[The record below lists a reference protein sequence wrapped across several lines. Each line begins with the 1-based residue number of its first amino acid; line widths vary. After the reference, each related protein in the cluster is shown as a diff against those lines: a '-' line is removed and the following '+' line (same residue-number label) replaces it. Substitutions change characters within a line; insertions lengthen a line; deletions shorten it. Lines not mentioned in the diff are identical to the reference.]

1 MRILF
6 FAQCFAPEDV
16 SGAVLTSELAID
28 LKKGGH
34 QVTFVTGAP
43 NYPYGR
49 VYPGYRNHIYQEEV
63 LEGVRVVRIWSFISP
78 RKSFWPRILHYGTFS
93 LTALLGGLLA
103 GKPDILMCYSPPLPL
118 GLSVWLLSRIWNVPW
133 VFQLEDLYPDAAVA
147 TGVLRNRYA
156 IKFFEWMER
165 FLYQR
170 ATHISLISE
179 GFRRNL
185 LDKGI
190 PPDKI
195 SLIPVWADPNQVQPM
210 PKENA
215 FRKRYELAGRFV
227 VMYAGNIGI
236 TSCLEDVVE
245 AAAILKED
253 QDIRFVIIGEGVKKD
268 ELQEDCRKRELHNIQ
283 FLPYQPREDFSE
295 TLAAADLNLATLN
308 QNSYLTSL
316 PSKIFNI
323 MASARPILVIAPAG
337 CDLANL
343 VSSSDCGVVIP
354 PGDTQALAKAILTL
368 KPQEYRLNEM
378 GQSGRNLL
386 LKKYSRARC
395 VDMHENMLLSL
406 YKNAP
411 KKVRTNK
418 LTKPG
423 A

>member
-1 MRILF
+1 MHILF

-28 LKKGGH
+28 LKKKGH

-49 VYPGYRNHIYQEEV
+49 VYPGYRNRIYQEEY
-63 LEGVRVVRIWSFISP
+63 LEGVRVVRTWSFISP
-78 RKSFWPRILHYGTFS
+78 RKSFWPRIFHYGTFS
-93 LTALLGGLLA
+93 FTALLGGLLA
-103 GKPDILMCYSPPLPL
+103 GKPDILVCYSPPLPL
-118 GLSVWLLSRIWNVPW
+118 GLSIWLLSRTWNVPW

-147 TGVLRNRYA
+147 AGVLRNRYA
-156 IKFFEWMER
+156 IQFFEWMER

-185 LDKGI
+185 LAKGI
-190 PPDKI
+190 PTEKI
-195 SLIPVWADPNQVQPM
+195 SLIPVWADPNLVQPM
-210 PKENA
+210 PKENS
-215 FRKRYELAGRFV
+215 FRKRYDLAGRFI
-227 VMYAGNIGI
+227 VMYAGNIGL

-245 AAAILKED
+245 AAAILKDD
-253 QDIRFVIIGEGVKKD
+253 QDIHFVIIGEGVRKD
-268 ELQEDCRKRELHNIQ
+268 ELQDICRKRHLHNIQ
-283 FLPYQPREDFSE
+283 FLPFQPRESFSE
-295 TLAAADLNLATLN
+295 TLAAADLNLVTLN

-323 MASARPILVIAPAG
+323 MASARPILVIAPAESE
-337 CDLANL
+337 LANL
-343 VSSSDCGVVIP
+343 VNSSDCGVVIP
-354 PGDTQALAKAILTL
+354 PGNAESLAKVILTL
-368 KPQEYRLNEM
+368 RHQENRSREM

-395 VDMHENMLLSL
+395 VDMHENMLFSL
-406 YKNAP
+406 CKNAP
-411 KKVRTNK
+411 KTVRTNK

-423 A
+423 S